1 MNLRFTDKISILL
14 WKKCCNFDS
23 HIVDFVGI
31 SDFLENKQRKWWF
44 NTMKC
49 TSNRTNETTVVSHYL
64 TIWCLPIYYGCF
76 FWLLL
81 FFILGWKIFHI
92 IGFRFQKNNM
102 KKVSKKIFLVSSWV
116 FIEISESNWL
126 NFTDFWW
133 NCGIPIENH
142 EKLTQNNWNSKKFKG
157 IIRIQT
163 TFWWLTTSKL
173 HFVQLNRK
181 NVFYK

>member
-102 KKVSKKIFLVSSWV
+102 KKVSKTNIFGIELSFYRNFRVELIEFHWLLVKLWDSHRKPW
-116 FIEISESNWL
+116 EIN
-126 NFTDFWW
+126 T
-133 NCGIPIENH
+133 
-142 EKLTQNNWNSKKFKG
+142 K
-157 IIRIQT
+157 
-163 TFWWLTTSKL
+163 
-173 HFVQLNRK
+173 
-181 NVFYK
+181 